1 MGTLMASWCLLNH
14 PSKPKTTTRYEKINS
29 GYLQSCIASTN
40 SSNTCSDFESENL
53 KTQNNVDLS
62 WLPNYDNENSASDS
76 HHHNREIDFDYSW
89 LPDHIGST
97 AAAKSENDSWLP
109 SASTLIVNGGDD
121 DDSWL
126 PNYNED
132 VKKNT
137 STIPSKPNNLIRSRK
152 MENDSNCSRF
162 PSTHTVTNGN
172 QNEETI
178 ITNNKHKK
186 LKNEDHWK
194 RDHEAVS
201 SREEQIQ
208 HAKPLNK
215 KPESSSSQGQVSP
228 SKSNCSVETDSLGG
242 VSTLCRRFQ
251 DLAESRNTN
260 RKPKCS
266 SGGNNNSERGAP
278 PSTTAGNKNE
288 FFSRICNT
296 WDHQKVAGKPC
307 FIRGRLA
314 FNDFLNR
321 MEQDKQRELE
331 CLAQRKPVS
340 QFSYRGRIRALL
352 RFRFIRP
359 GAEPKTH
366 KLKSI
371 TKDHRK
377 IIELTTPVKNIMDK
391 PHEIDTSSHSIQ
403 GIDHTIQLEN
413 YHDCVSD
420 YSQSQSD
427 WDDEEEEYDYDES
440 SWDMDPFDDWIS
452 EIARPKSYW
461 ECMRRARYHEMRYL
475 YSYKQDLR
483 ELLERRC
490 VVGFLSSDHKNKIDE
505 LMVSRVQRNEG
516 IELRKED
523 MEEEEDEGGWSK
535 VEKKCWQYNEFI
547 DQTRVQEE
555 RSYQISSS
563 IEMEQLDGVIMEKGK
578 SIASC
583 VDICN

>member
-14 PSKPKTTTRYEKINS
+14 PSKPKTTTRYEKINN

-40 SSNTCSDFESENL
+40 SGNTCSDFESENL
-53 KTQNNVDLS
+53 KSQNSVDLS
-62 WLPNYDNENSASDS
+62 WLPNYDNDNSASES

-89 LPDHIGST
+89 LPDHIHS
-97 AAAKSENDSWLP
+97 KSSNSRETGNDSWLP

-121 DDSWL
+121 DDDDDSWL
-126 PNYNED
+126 PNYND

-137 STIPSKPNNLIRSRK
+137 STIPSEPNNLCRSRK
-152 MENDSNCSRF
+152 TSSF
-162 PSTHTVTNGN
+162 SPTHTVTNGN
-172 QNEETI
+172 QSKEI
-178 ITNNKHKK
+178 INNNNNNNKHKK
-186 LKNEDHWK
+186 LKNEDH
-194 RDHEAVS
+194 ESVS

-228 SKSNCSVETDSLGG
+228 SNSNCSVETDSLGG

-278 PSTTAGNKNE
+278 PRTAAGNKNE
-288 FFSRICNT
+288 FFSPICNAG
-296 WDHQKVAGKPC
+296 DHQKVAGENKCFFHITVKPRL
-307 FIRGRLA
+307 IRGRQA

-359 GAEPKTH
+359 GAESKTH
-366 KLKSI
+366 KLKLI
-371 TKDHRK
+371 TKDHHK
-377 IIELTTPVKNIMDK
+377 ITELTTPVDK
-391 PHEIDTSSHSIQ
+391 PHEIDTSSHSI
-403 GIDHTIQLEN
+403 HTIQLEN

-427 WDDEEEEYDYDES
+427 WDDEEEEYDDDGS

-505 LMVSRVQRNEG
+505 LMMSRVHRNEG
-516 IELRKED
+516 LELRKED
-523 MEEEEDEGGWSK
+523 MEKEEDEGGWSK
-535 VEKKCWQYNEFI
+535 VERKCWEYNEFI
-547 DQTRVQEE
+547 DQTRVQGE
-555 RSYQISSS
+555 RSYQSSSS
-563 IEMEQLDGVIMEKGK
+563 IKMEQLDGVMMEKGK
-578 SIASC
+578 SISSC
-583 VDICN
+583 VDICK